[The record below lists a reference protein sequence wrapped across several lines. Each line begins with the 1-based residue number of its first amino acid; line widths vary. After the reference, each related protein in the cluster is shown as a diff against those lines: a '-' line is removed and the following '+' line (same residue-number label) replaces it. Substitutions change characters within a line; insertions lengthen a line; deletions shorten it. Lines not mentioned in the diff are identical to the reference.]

1 MDPQAPPVERGVE
14 NTVPW
19 AVERPAALILSTSTG
34 GGMGYDFSVREAYSR
49 VLRRAPVLPQPRGA
63 PFMRGA
69 NVLGFFLEVVGMW
82 AQEAQ
87 RQQMMQDLD
96 VIRDADPALYLLMTD
111 LPPA

>member
-1 MDPQAPPVERGVE
+1 
-14 NTVPW
+14 
-19 AVERPAALILSTSTG
+19 
-34 GGMGYDFSVREAYSR
+34 
-49 VLRRAPVLPQPRGA
+49 
-63 PFMRGA
+63 MRGA

-82 AQEAQ
+82 GQEAQ